1 MKKFAF
7 FLINFCYIN
16 GSMVLFSLIDLLLWI
31 ISLNFTGLVF
41 WLLFVLQCVYFVWWV
56 WKNVFYQLNVF
67 RLVYFIWDNPLSVI
81 IGKLGTG
88 KTLLL
93 TFLSQVMKLL
103 TKKIYSNY
111 SIEDDA
117 IKLLTFNNLD
127 FTDRTK
133 LVPPDDSLILFDESF
148 LYIDGT
154 SPHEVKKVH
163 GGKSVW
169 IVLARHFKNRAI
181 FTVQREGM
189 MWNNIRHLA
198 SGIIIPISLKK
209 PVKSKLGNIFNRSFV
224 MRIGIFQD
232 ITDYEIW
239 KTKSVERT
247 AEGKRAKHKSDA
259 GLGIRFFKIIIP
271 LEFANKYDSH
281 WLSFVRDLK
290 NDEVVNKKEYFWK
303 DISKLNNK
311 QRLELFDIDILKENL
326 KAKKGKGKIK
336 NE

>member
-1 MKKFAF
+1 MKKFIL
-7 FLINFCYIN
+7 FLKNYCYIS

-31 ISLNFTGLVF
+31 ISLNYTGLVF
-41 WLLFVLQCVYFVWWV
+41 WLLFALQCVYFVWRV

-111 SIEDDA
+111 PIEDDE

-133 LVPPDDSLILFDESF
+133 PVPPDDSLILFDESF
-148 LYIDGT
+148 FYIDGT
-154 SPHEVKKVH
+154 SPHDEKVTH
-163 GGKSVW
+163 RGKIPW
-169 IVLARHFKNRAI
+169 IVLARHFGHRAL
-181 FTVQREGM
+181 FTAQREGM
-189 MWNNIRHLA
+189 LWNNIRHLA

-247 AEGKRAKHKSDA
+247 A
-259 GLGIRFFKIIIP
+259 
-271 LEFANKYDSH
+271 
-281 WLSFVRDLK
+281 
-290 NDEVVNKKEYFWK
+290 
-303 DISKLNNK
+303 
-311 QRLELFDIDILKENL
+311 
-326 KAKKGKGKIK
+326 
-336 NE
+336 